1 MGWLGDLLIIE
12 PGAQEAGDS
21 SLGVVT
27 IMAARARDRGRS
39 DTGSSSFCLEVTHVN
54 STHISLATANYRAM
68 PNAKG
73 QRSPLLPRAQEN
85 QNLYSQLS

>member
-1 MGWLGDLLIIE
+1 MGWLGALLIIE

-27 IMAARARDRGRS
+27 VMAIRARDRGRS

-68 PNAKG
+68 PVQGAKE
-73 QRSPLLPRAQEN
+73 SLLPRAQEN
-85 QNLYSQLS
+85 QNLYGQLS